1 MEWRFA
7 PLFRKVGAHF
17 IRLGLGYGQI
27 GVYLGCIWFCLV
39 QGSSTLLW
47 TGFGVFVR
55 ARVWPASCKPL
66 ALTDMHAR
74 FGTPLPLAGFCLSV
88 GSCPFC
94 LGVRW
99 LAGLLG
105 LSATSSTGSCQ
116 VCCRASL

>member
-1 MEWRFA
+1 VEWRFA

-27 GVYLGCIWFCLV
+27 GVYLGCICFVLV
-39 QGSSTLLW
+39 QSCSMLLW

-55 ARVWPASCKPL
+55 ARGLAASCKPL

-88 GSCPFC
+88 GSCPF
-94 LGVRW
+94 V
-99 LAGLLG
+99 
-105 LSATSSTGSCQ
+105 
-116 VCCRASL
+116 